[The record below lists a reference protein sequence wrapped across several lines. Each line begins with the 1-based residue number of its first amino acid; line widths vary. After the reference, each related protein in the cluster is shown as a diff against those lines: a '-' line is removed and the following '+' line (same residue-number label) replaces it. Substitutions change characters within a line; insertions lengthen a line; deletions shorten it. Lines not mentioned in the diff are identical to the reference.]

1 MYLKTKWLTTAFNG
15 MEFSFWIF
23 FEFFFFGSNVLNVTS
38 WFDFCWT
45 RMTRRFFP
53 PRFEINSKWVLFKC
67 TKQCHKI
74 VSFKKMLLFIDV
86 AIYNARLALRD
97 LLWSGFSF
105 RLWSF
110 SHVRTA
116 EVENARAIKSV
127 RSAAA
132 ETEPRTF

>member
-1 MYLKTKWLTTAFNG
+1 
-15 MEFSFWIF
+15 
-23 FEFFFFGSNVLNVTS
+23 
-38 WFDFCWT
+38 
-45 RMTRRFFP
+45 
-53 PRFEINSKWVLFKC
+53 
-67 TKQCHKI
+67 
-74 VSFKKMLLFIDV
+74 MLLFINV

-116 EVENARAIKSV
+116 EVKCARAIKSV

-132 ETEPRTF
+132 ETEPRTFKSNGESARDLPLSVERAKRILRKNGLYILSTNERSEKLPLKFP